1 MNYFFEKWR
10 LLHAADSA
18 LSDASLVCLITLG
31 LPKCIQRHVQ
41 LGRPQTP
48 EELLQIMKL
57 LVQQPQSAA
66 TAVNTAETLS
76 KPDSS
81 AEYHP
86 RQKKKHKRI
95 KGMSD
100 DILSQIQETTFLT
113 DRSKLVYVPT
123 QVNGKNVKALV
134 DSGASI
140 TVINKNVIPEL
151 NVRKDSPVIVYVY
164 DGRKQVHDEWADILI
179 ACQGKSTIVKALVL
193 HGVKYELL
201 MSRPVMQEL
210 RLNLYWDG
218 QVTTQDDRQLATF
231 TAVGDHPH
239 GSGSLN
245 GSGHPGAGNISAVVT
260 SLAEDCRWLNEQQPH
275 NLQ

>member
-1 MNYFFEKWR
+1 M
-10 LLHAADSA
+10 
-18 LSDASLVCLITLG
+18 
-31 LPKCIQRHVQ
+31 QRHVQ

-81 AEYHP
+81 AEYNP
-86 RQKKKHKRI
+86 RQKKKHEMI

-100 DILSQIQETTFLT
+100 DILSQIQETIFLT

-140 TVINKNVIPEL
+140 TVINKSVIPEL
-151 NVRKDSPVIVYVY
+151 NVRKDSPVIVHGY
-164 DGRKQVHDEWADILI
+164 DGKKQMHDEWADILI
-179 ACQGKSTIVKALVL
+179 ECQGKSTIVKALVL
-193 HGVKYELL
+193 HGVRYELL

-231 TAVGDHPH
+231 TAVGDHPRSEPLLRAT
-239 GSGSLN
+239 GLRLPSS
-245 GSGHPGAGNISAVVT
+245 PSAT
-260 SLAEDCRWLNEQQPH
+260 CKHTPIRLRRADAFLDLCWDCFVRC
-275 NLQ
+275 